1 MAMLREAWNLG
12 VINPEDAN
20 VPDARVLAN
29 SWSGLS
35 RWGGVHTEVRRVRTL
50 RVSNPDASTR
60 MTS

>member
-35 RWGGVHTEVRRVRTL
+35 RLVVYTPKCGGSGL
-50 RVSNPDASTR
+50 
-60 MTS
+60 